1 MAVSIVPNVAR
12 EKMAKARAGL
22 AELPPITHV
31 AFGDGGCDSDG
42 TVLTPASTMT
52 ALNHELLRKTIS
64 EKRVTAQCVITY
76 VGKLAEGELDGK
88 SVSEIALIDSEG
100 DLANVQF
107 SKGKADDLEQTFEID
122 DDYS

>member
-1 MAVSIVPNVAR
+1 M
-12 EKMAKARAGL
+12 
-22 AELPPITHV
+22 
-31 AFGDGGCDSDG
+31 
-42 TVLTPASTMT
+42 
-52 ALNHELLRKTIS
+52 
-64 EKRVTAQCVITY
+64 ITY

-107 SKGKADDLEQTFEID
+107 FKGKADDLEQTFEID

>member
-1 MAVSIVPNVAR
+1 
-12 EKMAKARAGL
+12 
-22 AELPPITHV
+22 
-31 AFGDGGCDSDG
+31 
-42 TVLTPASTMT
+42 MT

-107 SKGKADDLEQTFEID
+107 FKGKADDLEQTFEID